1 MSDDR
6 LEAPSVSQAELQ
18 AALHGTAA
26 KLQQQLTEGRPDKLS
41 SAKRRAGPGGAADRA
56 AAVVH
61 FASGEAGVPADR
73 TALPRRPLH
82 GLALRSSIA
91 GRVANADSASHSSLE
106 SPKAGSQPSQKNLS
120 SDGGSLAASV
130 EAGMLA
136 EQSDSTGKEPLQPL
150 ASAAARHASSAVS
163 SPRGQTWTLGHTTVP
178 RRLPPLTLSRQG
190 TAGPI
195 ALLSGDWV
203 SCHTE
208 RDCEWAPSMLLS
220 SLFVC
225 GESSLHVAL
234 SIIDMAN
241 HSNPMHT

>member
-1 MSDDR
+1 M
-6 LEAPSVSQAELQ
+6 LQ
-18 AALHGTAA
+18 GTAA
-26 KLQQQLTEGRPDKLS
+26 LMPQQLTEGQTEKLS
-41 SAKRRAGPGGAADRA
+41 PCSCRAGPGGAADRA

-61 FASGEAGVPADR
+61 FASDEAGVPADR

-91 GRVANADSASHSSLE
+91 GRVADAGSASPSCLE
-106 SPKAGSQPSQKNLS
+106 NLEAGPQPSQKNLS

-150 ASAAARHASSAVS
+150 ASAAAGHASSAVS
-163 SPRGQTWTLGHTTVP
+163 STRREAWTLGHTTVP

-190 TAGPI
+190 TAGPTS
-195 ALLSGDWV
+195 LLSGDWV

-208 RDCEWAPSMLLS
+208 RTWTGHPQSSSAAPLCVGSPQNMFAPQSSTWLS
-220 SLFVC
+220 AAARRNHEASPAWGC
-225 GESSLHVAL
+225 PHAGWSGE
-234 SIIDMAN
+234 
-241 HSNPMHT
+241 P